1 MNNYSSGLVS
11 IITPLYNGKNY
22 IVSTMESVIDQ
33 TYKNWEMII
42 VDDGS
47 TDGSKELV
55 EEFLSNRKESR
66 IKLFENPSNLG
77 ISATRNSGLEKAK
90 GQYICFLDSDDLW
103 DQNKIEK
110 ELSFLQEV
118 RKKDTKAAF
127 VYCGC
132 RIIDE
137 KGIPTGQIRSV
148 KKEVTY
154 EVLLK
159 DNVIPCLSVLIDRN
173 IIPTDLCKMP
183 SIVHEDYATWLNLLK
198 EGFIA

>member
-33 TYKNWEMII
+33 TYENWEMII

-127 VYCGC
+127 V
-132 RIIDE
+132 
-137 KGIPTGQIRSV
+137 
-148 KKEVTY
+148 
-154 EVLLK
+154 
-159 DNVIPCLSVLIDRN
+159 
-173 IIPTDLCKMP
+173 
-183 SIVHEDYATWLNLLK
+183 
-198 EGFIA
+198 